1 MTRPR
6 FAVLRT
12 VRRYLRPHRAAFA
25 VALAQ
30 VLLISACELLKP
42 WPLKLIV
49 DHVLGD
55 LPLTFG
61 ATTAVAPATLLLGS
75 CVGLVVLYVALAGLQ
90 LAANATTIGIGQ
102 RMVADFR
109 RDLYE
114 HLQRLSPRFYAERS
128 TGDLLARVTAD
139 TLSVQTLA
147 MNGVFPLI
155 TAGTLFI
162 GMAVIMA
169 SMDLGLTMVALSIC
183 PLIFVT
189 ISVVGARIRH
199 VAGEARVEEGRLL
212 TVTQRGIAG
221 VRVVQAFTAE
231 PEEAARFAETSRAS
245 LRAMWRLY
253 LLQTLSSGVVGII
266 VAAGTALV
274 LWVGATHVLAG
285 TLSLGQVLVFV
296 AYLASLYAPISNVS
310 ETVGMVQRAR
320 VGAERVLEIL
330 ETDPDLPDGT
340 GVLPRGRVRGEVAVR
355 AVRFAYAPD
364 HVVLR
369 DVSFHVRPGEMV
381 AVVGVSGAGKTTL
394 AHLLTRFLDPS
405 AGEVSIDGVDLR
417 TLRLREVRRQIATVL
432 QPPFVLPMT
441 LRENVTYG
449 APFADD
455 AAVRAALE
463 IAQLGPLVARLP
475 DGLETMLG
483 EGGTTL
489 SEGER
494 QRVTIA
500 RAVLRDAP
508 VLVLDEPTSA
518 LDAATEAALVTALR
532 RHMQARATLMIAHRL
547 STVRHADRILVLH
560 AGVIVEEGSFDVLLA
575 AGGRFA
581 ALYAAQVSEPPCA
594 SS

>member
-1 MTRPR
+1 VTRPR

>member
-1 MTRPR
+1 MTGHR

-12 VRRYLRPHRAAFA
+12 VWRYLRPHRGVFVFA
-25 VALAQ
+25 VAQ

-42 WPLKLIV
+42 WPLKIVV

-55 LPLTFG
+55 APLVVWPLAG
-61 ATTAVAPATLLLGS
+61 RSPSVLLLGA
-75 CVGLVVLYVALAGLQ
+75 CVGLVVLYIALAGLQ

-114 HLQRLSPRFYAERS
+114 HLQRLSPRFYAARS

-139 TLSVQTLA
+139 TLAVQTLA

-155 TAGTLFI
+155 TAGALFV
-162 GMAVIMA
+162 GMAVVMA
-169 SMDLGLTMVALSIC
+169 SIDPGLTLVALSIC
-183 PLIFVT
+183 PLIFVA
-189 ISVVGARIRH
+189 ISLVGGRIRR
-199 VAGEARVEEGRLL
+199 VAGEARVEESRLL
-212 TVTQRGIAG
+212 TVTQRGLAG
-221 VRVVQAFTAE
+221 VRIVQAFTAE
-231 PEEAARFAETSRAS
+231 VEEAARFAEISRAS
-245 LRAMWRLY
+245 LRATWRLY
-253 LLQTLSSGVVGII
+253 LLQTLSSGIVGVI

-285 TLSLGQVLVFV
+285 TLSIGEVLVFV
-296 AYLASLYAPISNVS
+296 AYLASLYTPISNVS
-310 ETVGMVQRAR
+310 ETFGMIQRAR

-330 ETDPDLPDGT
+330 ETIPDLPDGAS
-340 GVLPRGRVRGEVAVR
+340 VLPRGRVRGEVAVSG
-355 AVRFAYAPD
+355 VRFVYAPD
-364 HVVLR
+364 RVVLR
-369 DVSFHVRPGEMV
+369 DVSIRVRPGEVV

-394 AHLLTRFLDPS
+394 ALLLARFLDPT
-405 AGEVSIDGVDLR
+405 AGTISIDGLDLR
-417 TLRLREVRRQIATVL
+417 HLRLRDVRRQVAMVL

-449 APFADD
+449 SPFADD
-455 AAVRAALE
+455 VAVTRALE
-463 IAQLGPLVARLP
+463 IAQLRPLVVQLP

-483 EGGTTL
+483 EGGATL

-494 QRVTIA
+494 QRITIA

-508 VLVLDEPTSA
+508 ILVLDEPTSA
-518 LDAATEAALVTALR
+518 LDAATEAAVVTALR
-532 RHMQARATLMIAHRL
+532 AHMRARATLMIAHRL

-560 AGVIVEEGSFDVLLA
+560 DGIIVEEGSFEALRA
-575 AGGRFA
+575 SGGHFA
-581 ALYAAQVSEPPCA
+581 ALHAAQSAETPCA